1 MLRQR
6 CLGGREFRTV
16 TRGPPPLPTG
26 SGGGR
31 RASPPSKV
39 EGGRVN
45 AQAEALPPPHHANA
59 NARVAMATTMPAVVK
74 AGGSHDRL
82 AA

>member
-1 MLRQR
+1 MSRREGVQDGHKRTTASTYWIRRRQ
-6 CLGGREFRTV
+6 E
-16 TRGPPPLPTG
+16 
-26 SGGGR
+26 SK
-31 RASPPSKV
+31 PPSKV